1 LPEPPIP
8 PAPVPSQSKS
18 LDPNQL
24 LPGQDWKP
32 GSGPTVRLYPP
43 EIVESDGGGAGGSAP
58 GGKKI
63 LLRPPEVIEEGNSTP
78 KSDGGGPPKSS
89 AVPPGIPQFAV
100 VRDGVASGLRPS
112 LEGGLDWL
120 QANGYKTVVCLHQP
134 GEPDATDRKQ
144 AEKRGM
150 LFVSF
155 EVSPGTL
162 TPKALDDFNALVA
175 DGGNLPLFV
184 YDRDGA
190 LAGAMWYLHFRVAQ
204 KADEESARTQANG
217 LGLHEDR
224 GGLHREMWQAAQK
237 LVISY
242 PR

>member
-1 LPEPPIP
+1 GATLPMSRILIKSLFATSLALLLLSGCHHGCPRPAPAPGPQPFVVPPGAGTPFAPMPNGIAPLPEPPIP

-120 QANGYKTVVCLHQP
+120 QANGYKTVVCLHHP

-162 TPKALDDFNALVA
+162 TRKALDAF
-175 DGGNLPLFV
+175 
-184 YDRDGA
+184 
-190 LAGAMWYLHFRVAQ
+190 
-204 KADEESARTQANG
+204 K
-217 LGLHEDR
+217 
-224 GGLHREMWQAAQK
+224 
-237 LVISY
+237 
-242 PR
+242 